1 MGTANKGR
9 YSEHFAT
16 AASTYSS
23 HSYYDDLA
31 WAACW
36 LYRATNDSAYL
47 TVRAL
52 LLCNL
57 TALIASHSCKIQV
70 TSNMHLFW

>member
-47 TVRAL
+47 TVRGL
-52 LLCNL
+52 LPLKRSACVAFLN
-57 TALIASHSCKIQV
+57 IV
-70 TSNMHLFW
+70 TISMHLFW